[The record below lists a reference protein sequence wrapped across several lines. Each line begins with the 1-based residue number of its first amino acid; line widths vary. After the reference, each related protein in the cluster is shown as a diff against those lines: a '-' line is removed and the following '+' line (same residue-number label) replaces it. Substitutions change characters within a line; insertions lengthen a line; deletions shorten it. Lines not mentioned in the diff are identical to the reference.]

1 MRARIKLLVAASC
14 VAAVM
19 LSTSVAFAKPL
30 SEQQWRKQANVF
42 CKQNN
47 KEMNALSSVAF
58 AGLGPND
65 QPTAEQLAAFT
76 EQAVPAIEQ
85 TIAAIDAL
93 NEPKALK
100 KDVKKLVALGYEAVA
115 GMRTNPG
122 PENDAQFAKV
132 NKIGK
137 RLGLVCGGD

>member
-1 MRARIKLLVAASC
+1 MNVRSKVLMVLVAG
-14 VAAVM
+14 VAAVV

-65 QPTAEQLAAFT
+65 QPTPEKLAAFT

-85 TIAAIDAL
+85 TIASIDAL

-100 KDVKKLVALGYEAVA
+100 KDVKKLVALGYDAVA

-122 PENDAQFAKV
+122 PENDAQFARV

-137 RLGLVCGGD
+137 RLGLVCGQ